1 MGNIIDER
9 FKELLDEYIDH
20 RAAIKAMIKDLEEL
34 KESINTLIPK
44 TLDARMARFFEEKVK
59 AITALFSTLLDMRK
73 EIAKSVKDEIEIRRK
88 IGASDD
94 PSEELEK
101 YLDIRKFANKVSSFQ
116 REKEKVVQKRIDAEV
131 VSEEIE
137 AMKKTDRK
145 GVVQK

>member
-1 MGNIIDER
+1 MSDIIDER
-9 FKELLDEYIDH
+9 FKELLEEYVDH
-20 RAAIKAMIKDLEEL
+20 RAAIKSMIKDLEEL
-34 KESINTLIPK
+34 KESVNTLIPK

-101 YLDIRKFANKVSSFQ
+101 FLDIRKFAAKVSTFQ
-116 REKEKVVQKRIDAEV
+116 REKDKHVQNRKEKEIIP
-131 VSEEIE
+131 EELE

-145 GVVQK
+145 GVARK